1 MLLHFFKVASKL
13 DFPKDFWYN
22 KYIMEK
28 EQLMFKARYRKDNII
43 YQVLDTT
50 IDSTFGNTL
59 FLVWMRNHWEWLP
72 AKDFVPPN
80 FQ

>member
-1 MLLHFFKVASKL
+1 
-13 DFPKDFWYN
+13 
-22 KYIMEK
+22 
-28 EQLMFKARYRKDNII
+28 MFKARYRKDNII

-50 IDSTFGNTL
+50 IDSIFGNTL